1 MEEMEHSL
9 ERDKPETEI
18 TDSTIPNL
26 ETIHLAESASPKKSQ
41 HADDIALTQ
50 CILCMVL
57 VLSVFA
63 LHWLKP
69 DWQAFSW
76 RSTLPNGM
84 RRLWRGWMNCCV
96 QYSSG
101 SPAHDSLALGK
112 HHIYSGIQFFCR
124 GCGCGTVGR
133 RQVCAVA
140 VSRRTVP

>member
-69 DWQAFSW
+69 DWQAFFLAQYTAKRDAPPVAW
-76 RSTLPNGM
+76 LDELLRA
-84 RRLWRGWMNCCV
+84 V
-96 QYSSG
+96 QQRITG
-101 SPAHDSLALGK
+101 A
-112 HHIYSGIQFFCR
+112 
-124 GCGCGTVGR
+124 
-133 RQVCAVA
+133 
-140 VSRRTVP
+140 

>member
-69 DWQAFSW
+69 DW
-76 RSTLPNGM
+76 
-84 RRLWRGWMNCCV
+84 MNCCV

>member
-57 VLSVFA
+57 VLSVFDCTG
-63 LHWLKP
+63 LKP
-69 DWQAFSW
+69 DGRHFSW
-76 RSTLPNGM
+76 LSTLPNG
-84 RRLWRGWMNCCV
+84 
-96 QYSSG
+96 S
-101 SPAHDSLALGK
+101 AA
-112 HHIYSGIQFFCR
+112 
-124 GCGCGTVGR
+124 CG
-133 RQVCAVA
+133 VA
-140 VSRRTVP
+140 G

>member
-69 DWQAFSW
+69 DWQAFFLAQYTAKRDCS
-76 RSTLPNGM
+76 
-84 RRLWRGWMNCCV
+84 V
-96 QYSSG
+96 QSQSI
-101 SPAHDSLALGK
+101 H
-112 HHIYSGIQFFCR
+112 
-124 GCGCGTVGR
+124 
-133 RQVCAVA
+133 
-140 VSRRTVP
+140 

>member
-63 LHWLKP
+63 L
-69 DWQAFSW
+69 AE
-76 RSTLPNGM
+76 TG
-84 RRLWRGWMNCCV
+84 
-96 QYSSG
+96 
-101 SPAHDSLALGK
+101 LA
-112 HHIYSGIQFFCR
+112 GIFPGAVHCQT
-124 GCGCGTVGR
+124 GCAACG
-133 RQVCAVA
+133 VA
-140 VSRRTVP
+140 G